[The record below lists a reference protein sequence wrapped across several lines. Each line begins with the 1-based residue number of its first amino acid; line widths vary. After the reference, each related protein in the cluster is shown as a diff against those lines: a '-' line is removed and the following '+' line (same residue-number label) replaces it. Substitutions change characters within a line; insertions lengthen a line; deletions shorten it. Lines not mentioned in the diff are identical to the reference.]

1 MNEVVAKALADAL
14 LVLQAENAD
23 LKKELAEVRKQLIDL
38 TKFRD
43 WFLEQYAAAD
53 EGGDNSL

>member
-1 MNEVVAKALADAL
+1 MNEVVAKAIADAL
-14 LVLQAENAD
+14 LVIQAENAD
-23 LKKELAEVRKQLIDL
+23 LKKELAEVREQVIDL

-43 WFLEQYAAAD
+43 WFIDLYAAAN